1 MSALAVQP
9 DADAA
14 AIQDMI
20 SEGAPDP
27 LPPARR
33 PGPAT
38 PVCVRCGATKSKSK
52 SSAAAR
58 CATCGFRNRLDSS
71 PEHEP
76 SAAARAAERRAA
88 RRVFRLYCIACS
100 RSSEVSTPPARSGR
114 CSACGGTMLTEL
126 AP

>member
-1 MSALAVQP
+1 MSPLAVQP
-9 DADAA
+9 DVDAA

-27 LPPARR
+27 LPPAPRTAA
-33 PGPAT
+33 AT
-38 PVCVRCGATKSKSK
+38 RVCARCGATR
-52 SSAAAR
+52 SSGAAR
-58 CATCGFRNRLDSS
+58 CATCGFRNSLASS
-71 PEHEP
+71 LAHEP
-76 SAAARAAERRAA
+76 SAEVRAAQRRTV
-88 RRVFRLYCIACS
+88 RRVFRLYCLACS